1 MKIRATVF
9 LLMIL
14 TLTANAGSGINFFEG
29 KWNDAI
35 AKAKQENKQVF
46 LDCYTDWCYWCK
58 VMDKETF
65 TDTAVVGY
73 LNRNFI
79 CVKREME
86 KDPEGIALGMKYHI
100 NGYPSYAIFSGEGLL
115 VDMIVGYSPAPDFLS
130 SLKTAKQSTKAK
142 FPGFSAQLDPGYP
155 EFYKASFGPSKKRK
169 FPEQDVVTKWL
180 DDQKDLSS
188 EVCWSVMWRF
198 ALNDKYN
205 NWIIESRVKL
215 SELYGEEEVNDKI
228 GSIYYVKVNDA
239 AKAKDESAF
248 QSALTGVKENLPA
261 QYPYMYYSFSQLY
274 YQKTGD
280 WNKYANVTQQ
290 YIDTAGFSNA
300 GFVNS
305 ASWTIYESCE
315 DATVIKQA
323 AAWMEKVCAS
333 TEEYMYEDTYAALLY
348 KSGDYKNAEQVA
360 LHAIELGKKEDADI
374 AATEQ
379 LLANIR
385 LKLK

>member
-14 TLTANAGSGINFFEG
+14 TLNANAGSGINFFEG

-65 TDTAVVGY
+65 TDTTVVGY

-115 VDMIVGYSPAPDFLS
+115 VDVIVGYSPATDFLS
-130 SLKTAKQSTKAK
+130 SLKTAKQKTMAK

-205 NWIIESRVKL
+205 NWIIENRVKL

-261 QYPYMYYSFSQLY
+261 QFPYMYYSFSHLY

-290 YIDTAGFSNA
+290 YIDTAGYSNA

-315 DATVIKQA
+315 NATVIKQA

-360 LHAIELGKKEDADI
+360 LLISD
-374 AATEQ
+374 
-379 LLANIR
+379 
-385 LKLK
+385 